1 MNYAS
6 GGGAWPKESQKKAGE
21 QEKATHRSRAGRHP
35 ARMEATNPTGQIM
48 PLAGPSMVLQM
59 PNPTDMEV
67 DVEDTLADH
76 EAPVEKTDADFFNDF
91 DDDFDDEVR
100 ALHAGYA
107 PRMLFAR
114 AFFHVHHTTHA
125 FARDQLT
132 ARMVVYAGP
141 RLMAAASCLTCRPI
155 AFTCASHVSSHFAA
169 RELA

>member
-76 EAPVEKTDADFFNDF
+76 EAPVEKTDADFFNG
-91 DDDFDDEVR
+91 
-100 ALHAGYA
+100 ALHIACKSSKLRTSISADGQWMFRRFVIARPLYPACAFSDFEAVDAG
-107 PRMLFAR
+107 
-114 AFFHVHHTTHA
+114 T
-125 FARDQLT
+125 
-132 ARMVVYAGP
+132 
-141 RLMAAASCLTCRPI
+141 
-155 AFTCASHVSSHFAA
+155 
-169 RELA
+169 